1 MRLAIISDVHGNLT
15 ALEAVVSDLKQQKP
29 DLVFHGGDLATAGC
43 NPAEVIDCIQHA
55 GWAGVLGNVRRSGSM
70 RIAIISDVHGNLT
83 ALESVMADLR
93 QQKPDIIFH
102 GGDLATAGCN
112 PAEVIDLIADAG
124 WPGVLGNTDEM
135 LWEDSGIRA
144 IEASCA

>member
-1 MRLAIISDVHGNLT
+1 
-15 ALEAVVSDLKQQKP
+15 
-29 DLVFHGGDLATAGC
+29 
-43 NPAEVIDCIQHA
+43 
-55 GWAGVLGNVRRSGSM
+55 M

-93 QQKPDIIFH
+93 QQKPDIVFH

-135 LWEDSGIRA
+135 LWEDGGIRA
-144 IEASCA
+144 IEASAPDLKALLLTLEHFADTTRQNDWRTAARLLRATSA